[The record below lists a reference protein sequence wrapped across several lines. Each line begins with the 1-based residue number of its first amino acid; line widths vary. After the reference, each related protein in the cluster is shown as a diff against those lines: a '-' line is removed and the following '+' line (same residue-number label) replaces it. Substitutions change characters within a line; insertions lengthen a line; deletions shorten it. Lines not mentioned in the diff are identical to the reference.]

1 MPIRKYLIEK
11 IFVLNEFG
19 MNGIVITITPLVIE
33 TIVIIYIHFIVCL
46 VMFKNI
52 NNKRRFH

>member
-52 NNKRRFH
+52 NKRRFH